1 MIRQSKSAYVE
12 STVVLKNTQPE
23 FARGDTE
30 RLTNPPYSR
39 ALLKNTL
46 LSPPETKER
55 KSLPDLECR
64 VVLKNTQLSPPD
76 IKEKETSPEEVSIP
90 AFACSAVL
98 KKTQLSP
105 PDINKKAYL
114 LSCKRPR
121 CKD

>member
-12 STVVLKNTQPE
+12 SIAVLKNTQPE

-30 RLTNPPYSR
+30 RLTNPPYCR

-105 PDINKKAYL
+105 PEISNKNILPGIRRTY
-114 LSCKRPR
+114 CQE
-121 CKD
+121 